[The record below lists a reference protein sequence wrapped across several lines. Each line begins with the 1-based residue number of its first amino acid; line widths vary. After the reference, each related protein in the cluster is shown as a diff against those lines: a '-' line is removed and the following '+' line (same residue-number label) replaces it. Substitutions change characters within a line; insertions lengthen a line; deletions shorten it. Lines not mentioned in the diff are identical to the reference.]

1 MRKAGSKGQNEIT
14 DAAKSLKNVNYQGT
28 LISKSDFKEVIE
40 TAKNTVKDKGG
51 TLSEEEI
58 IEGFATKFIA
68 DKNAPDGEYIVG
80 DAIISIKDGQVV
92 PGSVR
97 R

>member
-1 MRKAGSKGQNEIT
+1 MRKSGSRKQAEIT
-14 DAAKSLKNVNYQGT
+14 NAAKSLKGVNYQGT
-28 LISKSDFKEVIE
+28 LISKKDFKEVIE
-40 TAKNTVKDKGG
+40 TAKNTAKDQGG

-68 DKNAPDGEYIVG
+68 DKKAPDGEYVVG
-80 DAIISIKDGQVV
+80 DAIISIKDGKVV

>member
-14 DAAKSLKNVNYQGT
+14 DAAKSLEGVNYQGT
-28 LISKSDFKEVIE
+28 LVSKSDFKDVIE
-40 TAKNTVKDKGG
+40 TAKNTAKTEGG
-51 TLSEEEI
+51 TLSEEQI
-58 IEGFATKFIA
+58 IEGFATNFIA

-80 DAIISIKDGQVV
+80 DAIISIRDGQVV

>member
-14 DAAKSLKNVNYQGT
+14 DAAKSLEDVNYQGT
-28 LISKSDFKEVIE
+28 LISKSDFKDVIE
-40 TAKNTVKDKGG
+40 TAKNTAKDQGG

-58 IEGFATKFIA
+58 IEGFATNFIA
-68 DKNAPDGEYIVG
+68 GKNAPDGEYVVG
-80 DAIISIKDGQVV
+80 DAIISIRDGQVV